1 MDCRDIANK
10 IWLYVEGD
18 LTPRKQSLVARH
30 VASCP
35 ECAALVEAATNSQ
48 QWLRSNEPGPFDDA
62 VLDQVRRGAR
72 QKIAELRT
80 NRFQYLIEFARLNWK
95 PLIIACP
102 VTLLICWLALHL
114 VLDTSR
120 EPRQLVQALE
130 SDGSGR
136 GGVRHNVGPSIDVT
150 KPPSVR
156 YAGVTHLRRRI
167 ARHAHG
173 GPPAKLAD
181 PGELIANGETSRPPL
196 RIEIQTQDPDIRIIW
211 FASPGDGSAPFGPD
225 K

>member
-18 LTPRKQSLVARH
+18 LTARKQSLVTRH
-30 VASCP
+30 IASCP
-35 ECAALVEAATNSQ
+35 DCAALVEAATNSQ
-48 QWLRSNEPGPFDDA
+48 QWLRSNEPEPFNDA
-62 VLDQVRRGAR
+62 VLDHVRRGAR

-80 NRFQYLIEFARLNWK
+80 SRFRYLIEFARLNWK

-114 VLDTSR
+114 VLDTR
-120 EPRQLVQALE
+120 PDPRQPGQALE
-130 SDGSGR
+130 SDGPR
-136 GGVRHNVGPSIDVT
+136 PGGVRHDVGPSPDVT

-156 YAGVTHLRRRI
+156 YADVTHQRRRI
-167 ARHAHG
+167 TRHVHAA
-173 GPPAKLAD
+173 PPANLANF
-181 PGELIANGETSRPPL
+181 GELVASSDMHRPPL

-211 FASPGDGSAPFGPD
+211 FASPGDDSAPFGPD

>member
-1 MDCRDIANK
+1 MDCRDIENK

-18 LTPRKQSLVARH
+18 LTPRKQSLVTRH
-30 VASCP
+30 IASCP
-35 ECAALVEAATNSQ
+35 ECAALVETATNSQ
-48 QWLRSNEPGPFDDA
+48 QWLRSNEREPFDDA

-80 NRFQYLIEFARLNWK
+80 SRFQHLIEFARLNWK

-114 VLDTSR
+114 VLDTR
-120 EPRQLVQALE
+120 PDPRQQGQALE

-136 GGVRHNVGPSIDVT
+136 GRVGHDVGPSTDVT
-150 KPPSVR
+150 KPPGVR
-156 YAGVTHLRRRI
+156 YSDVAHHRRRI
-167 ARHAHG
+167 SRPVHAV
-173 GPPAKLAD
+173 PPASLANS
-181 PGELIANGETSRPPL
+181 GELVASSDMHRPPL

-211 FASPGDGSAPFGPD
+211 FASPGDDSAPLGPG